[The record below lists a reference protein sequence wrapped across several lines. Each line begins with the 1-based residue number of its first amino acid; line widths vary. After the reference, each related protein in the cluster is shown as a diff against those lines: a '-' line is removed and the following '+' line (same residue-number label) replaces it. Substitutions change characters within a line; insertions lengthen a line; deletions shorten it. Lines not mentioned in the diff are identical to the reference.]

1 MQAEQEAAR
10 EKAEAEAAEAARIKA
25 EEEAAKAAAEAEE
38 EAAKVA
44 AAAEEEA
51 RLKME
56 VAKAEEHARLQE
68 EAEQAGSQGKEEEKS
83 MSAAHEARIA
93 QIEARGQ
100 EVAKAYRHLE
110 PAEVPGLSLAC
121 LSNPALNRRLL
132 CLGGVASRQGVL

>member
-10 EKAEAEAAEAARIKA
+10 EKAEAEAAEAVRIQA

-56 VAKAEEHARLQE
+56 VAKAEEHARLNE
-68 EAEQAGSQGKEEEKS
+68 EVDQAGSQAKEEKS
-83 MSAAHEARIA
+83 LSAAHEARIA

-110 PAEVPGLSLAC
+110 PAEVRGLPLQPVSEPP
-121 LSNPALNRRLL
+121 PALRRLPL
-132 CLGGVASRQGVL
+132 